1 MKNEKGNNTEFL
13 PSTADELLG
22 ATALN
27 TYQELIATG
36 APTVQF
42 CFTTIGTK
50 GAIENMLRERW
61 EHGFDQGCQPTEEG
75 RMRLEKE
82 IARYLKSRRIADDL
96 YYFECN
102 KIVMNILDMSF
113 KEFQTE
119 AKILGAIGTVSKK
132 WSPKR
137 IADEWKRVAFPKVE
151 SRLQDLKSG
160 RNGQ

>member
-1 MKNEKGNNTEFL
+1 MKNEKEKNGEFL

-36 APTVQF
+36 VPTVQF

-50 GAIENMLRERW
+50 GAIENELRRRW
-61 EHGFDQGCQPTEEG
+61 ENGFDQDCPPTEEA
-75 RMRLEKE
+75 RTKLEKV
-82 IARYLKSRRIADDL
+82 IARYLKSRWIADDL
-96 YYFECN
+96 YYVEYD

-119 AKILGAIGTVSKK
+119 VKILGAIGTVSKK

-137 IADEWKRVAFPKVE
+137 IAGEWKRIAFPKVE
-151 SRLQDLKSG
+151 SRLRDLKNE